1 MEENARL
8 ALGGSIDLVEQIVTG
23 KVSVFSVQ
31 FLCTVV
37 SSGS

>member
-23 KVSVFSVQ
+23 KVNIFLSVAAEDCAV
-31 FLCTVV
+31 
-37 SSGS
+37 